1 MTNKNIDQV
10 ELNSIGI
17 NPVSIISVY
26 LDKTGKETD
35 NANLENIVAKL
46 INTDGKAAFYI
57 KFRRGQLFDPY
68 GIDALK
74 INAQDTKYKKV
85 DLNIYLT
92 YKKYLETRRE
102 IFLTEAKREFIRK
115 GY

>member
-1 MTNKNIDQV
+1 MVKKNNEDS
-10 ELNSIGI
+10 ELKEIGI
-17 NPVSIISVY
+17 NNDDIVTLYVSKNGQESQDV
-26 LDKTGKETD
+26 D
-35 NANLENIVAKL
+35 NQDVVAKL
-46 INTDGKAAFYI
+46 VNTNGKAAFYI

-74 INAQDTKYKKV
+74 INARDTRYKKV
-85 DLNIYLT
+85 DLDIYLA

-102 IFLTEAKREFIRK
+102 VFLTEAKRAFIRK